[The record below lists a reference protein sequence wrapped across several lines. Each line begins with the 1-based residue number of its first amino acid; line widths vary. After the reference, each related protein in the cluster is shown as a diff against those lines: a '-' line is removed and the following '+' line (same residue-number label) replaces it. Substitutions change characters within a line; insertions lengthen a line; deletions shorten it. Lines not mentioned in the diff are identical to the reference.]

1 MKQKRIKYQSDGM
14 TFWGFVL
21 PYLSLFLV
29 FTVLPV
35 LISIFFSF
43 TSFDALEKP
52 SFLGMDNYIRM
63 FLQDS
68 VFLIALKNTLI
79 IAVITGPVS
88 YLLCLILAWFINEL
102 SPKMRAFVTLIFYA
116 PSISGNAYLI
126 WKLIFSSDE
135 YGYMNSVLMNLGII
149 KAPVLWLTNTDYM
162 LGIVILVS
170 VWGSFGTSFLSF
182 IAGFQG
188 IDRSYYEA
196 GAVDGIRN
204 RWQELWFITLP
215 LIRPQMLFS
224 AVMSITSAFGVGT
237 VVTDLC
243 GNPSTE
249 YAAHT
254 ILNHLSDYG
263 GTRFEMGYAS
273 AIATFLFMLMVGS
286 NFIIKRLIAKVGE
299 SQCQG

>member
-1 MKQKRIKYQSDGM
+1 MKSKKIKHQSDGI
-14 TFWGFVL
+14 TFWEFVL
-21 PYLSLFLV
+21 PYLSLFFI

-35 LISIFFSF
+35 VISIFFSF
-43 TSFDALEKP
+43 TSFNALEIP
-52 SFLGMDNYIRM
+52 TFVGMENYIRM

-68 VFLIALKNTLI
+68 IFLTALKNTLV
-79 IAVITGPVS
+79 IAVVTGPVS
-88 YLLCLILAWFINEL
+88 YLLCLMLAWFINEL
-102 SPKMRAFVTLIFYA
+102 APKMRALVTLIFYA

-126 WKLIFSSDE
+126 WKLLFSSDE
-135 YGYMNSVLMNLGII
+135 YGYMNSILMNLGII

-170 VWGSFGTSFLSF
+170 IWGSFGTSFLSF

-224 AVMSITSAFGVGT
+224 AVMSITSAFGVGA

-243 GNPSTE
+243 GNPSTD

-286 NFIIKRLIAKVGE
+286 NIIIKRLIAKVGE
-299 SQCQG
+299 S

>member
-1 MKQKRIKYQSDGM
+1 MKQKKIKYQSDGI

-35 LISIFFSF
+35 IISIFFSF
-43 TSFDALEKP
+43 TSFNALEMP
-52 SFLGMDNYIRM
+52 SFVGMDNYIRM

-68 VFLIALKNTLI
+68 IFLTALKNTLV
-79 IAVITGPVS
+79 IAVVTGPVS
-88 YLLCLILAWFINEL
+88 YLLCLMTAWFINEL
-102 SPKMRAFVTLIFYA
+102 APKMRALVTLIFYA

-126 WKLIFSSDE
+126 WKLLFSSDE
-135 YGYMNSVLMNLGII
+135 YGYMNSILMNLGII

-224 AVMSITSAFGVGT
+224 AVMSITSAFGVGA

-243 GNPSTE
+243 GNPSTD

-254 ILNHLSDYG
+254 IINHLTDYG

-273 AIATFLFMLMVGS
+273 AIATFLFLLMVGS
-286 NFIIKRLIAKVGE
+286 NMIIKRLIAKVGE
-299 SQCQG
+299 S

>member
-1 MKQKRIKYQSDGM
+1 MKNRKIKHQSDGM

-21 PYLSLFLV
+21 PYLILFFI

-35 LISIFFSF
+35 VISIFFSF
-43 TSFDALEKP
+43 TSFNALEVP
-52 SFLGMDNYIRM
+52 SFVGLDNYIRM

-68 VFLIALKNTLI
+68 IFLTALKNTLV
-79 IAVITGPVS
+79 IAVVTGPVS
-88 YLLCLILAWFINEL
+88 YLLCLMLAWFINEL
-102 SPKMRAFVTLIFYA
+102 APKMRALVTLIFYA

-126 WKLIFSSDE
+126 WKLLFSSDE
-135 YGYMNSVLMNLGII
+135 YGYMNSILMNLGII
-149 KAPVLWLTNTDYM
+149 KTPVLWLTNTDYM

-170 VWGSFGTSFLSF
+170 IWGSFGTSFLSF

-224 AVMSITSAFGVGT
+224 AVMSITSAFGVGA
-237 VVTDLC
+237 VVTELC
-243 GNPSTE
+243 GNPSTD

-254 ILNHLSDYG
+254 IINHLSDYG

-286 NFIIKRLIAKVGE
+286 NLIIKRMIAKVGE
-299 SQCQG
+299 S

>member
-1 MKQKRIKYQSDGM
+1 MKKKKVKYQSDGI

-43 TSFDALEKP
+43 TSFNALEMP
-52 SFLGMDNYIRM
+52 SFVGMENYIRM

-68 VFLIALKNTLI
+68 IFLTALKNTLI
-79 IAVITGPVS
+79 IAVVTGPVS
-88 YLLCLILAWFINEL
+88 YLLCLMMAWFINEL
-102 SPKMRAFVTLIFYA
+102 APKMRAFVTLIFYA

-126 WKLIFSSDE
+126 WKLLFSSDE
-135 YGYMNSVLMNLGII
+135 YGYMNSILMNLGII

-224 AVMSITSAFGVGT
+224 AVMSITSAFGVGA

-243 GNPSTE
+243 GNPSTD

-254 ILNHLSDYG
+254 IINHLTDYG

-273 AIATFLFMLMVGS
+273 AIATFLFLLMVGS
-286 NFIIKRLIAKVGE
+286 NMIIRRLIAKVGE
-299 SQCQG
+299 S

>member
-1 MKQKRIKYQSDGM
+1 MKNRKYKHQSDGL

-21 PYLSLFLV
+21 PYLSLFLI

-35 LISIFFSF
+35 AISIFFSF
-43 TSFDALEKP
+43 TSFNALEVP
-52 SFLGMDNYIRM
+52 AFVGMENYIRM

-68 VFLIALKNTLI
+68 IFLTAFKNTLI

-88 YLLCLILAWFINEL
+88 YLLCLMMAWFINEL
-102 SPKMRAFVTLIFYA
+102 SPKMRALVTLIFYA

-126 WKLIFSSDE
+126 WKLLFSSDE
-135 YGYMNSVLMNLGII
+135 YGYMNSILMNLGII
-149 KAPVLWLTNTDYM
+149 KTPVLWLTNTDYM

-170 VWGSFGTSFLSF
+170 IWGSFGTSFLSF

-196 GAVDGIRN
+196 GAVDGVRN

-224 AVMSITSAFGVGT
+224 AVMSITSAFGVGG
-237 VVTDLC
+237 VVTELC
-243 GNPSTE
+243 GNPSTD

-254 ILNHLSDYG
+254 ILNHLTDYG

-273 AIATFLFMLMVGS
+273 AIATFLFVMMVGS
-286 NFIIKRLIAKVGE
+286 NIIIKRLIAKVGE
-299 SQCQG
+299 S

>member
-1 MKQKRIKYQSDGM
+1 MKSLKKVKQPSDGA

-21 PYLSLFLV
+21 PYFSLFVV

-43 TSFDALEKP
+43 TSFNALEMP
-52 SFLGMDNYIRM
+52 SFVGMGNYIRM

-68 VFLIALKNTLI
+68 IFLTALKNTLI
-79 IAVITGPVS
+79 IAVITGPLS
-88 YLLCLILAWFINEL
+88 YLLCLMLAWFINEL
-102 SPKMRAFVTLIFYA
+102 HPKMRAFVTLVFYA

-126 WKLIFSSDE
+126 WKLLFSSDE
-135 YGYMNSVLMNLGII
+135 YGYMNSILMNLGII
-149 KAPVLWLTNTDYM
+149 KAPVLWLTDTSYM

-170 VWGSFGTSFLSF
+170 IWGSLGTSFLSF

-215 LIRPQMLFS
+215 LIRPQMMFS
-224 AVMSITSAFGVGT
+224 AVMSITSAFGVGA

-243 GNPSTE
+243 GNPSTD

-273 AIATFLFMLMVGS
+273 AIATVLFIMMVGS
-286 NFIIKRLIAKVGE
+286 NLIIKRLIAKVGE
-299 SQCQG
+299 S

>member
-1 MKQKRIKYQSDGM
+1 MKQPKIKHQSDGI

-35 LISIFFSF
+35 LISILFSF
-43 TSFDALEKP
+43 TSFNALEMP
-52 SFLGMDNYIRM
+52 SFVGMDNYIRM

-68 VFLIALKNTLI
+68 IFLTALKNTLV
-79 IAVITGPVS
+79 IAVVTGPAS
-88 YLLCLILAWFINEL
+88 YLLCLMLAWFINEL
-102 SPKMRAFVTLIFYA
+102 APKMRAIVTLIFYA

-126 WKLIFSSDE
+126 WKLLFSSDE
-135 YGYMNSVLMNLGII
+135 YGYMNSILMNLGII

-170 VWGSFGTSFLSF
+170 IWGSFGTSFLSF

-224 AVMSITSAFGVGT
+224 AVMSITSAFGVGA

-243 GNPSTE
+243 GNPSTD

-286 NFIIKRLIAKVGE
+286 NLIIKRIIAKVGE
-299 SQCQG
+299 S